1 MTFTRRFQLNSLPK
15 ETIIHCTADT
25 RYKLWIN
32 GVRVN
37 VGPTRSS
44 TEIWYYD
51 TIDIGPFL
59 RLGENTVGFEVLRY
73 FFTARA
79 AFPFARTAFPGL
91 TVVGTVEDADKRL
104 DLSTLTGWDAKVESH
119 VKFPMGL
126 IDDVFLHVSG
136 TRTTSQRHAV
146 HS

>member
-1 MTFTRRFQLNSLPK
+1 VTFTRRFQLGALPK

-51 TIDIGPFL
+51 TIDIAPFL
-59 RLGENTVGFEVLRY
+59 RLGENTVVFEVLRY

-91 TVVGTVEDADKRL
+91 TVVGTVEDGDKPI
-104 DLSTLTGWDAKVESH
+104 DLTTLNGWNAEVERH
-119 VKFPMGL
+119 VQFPMGL
-126 IDDVFLHVSG
+126 IDDVFLHVSAR
-136 TRTTSQRHAV
+136 TRESQRRAV
-146 HS
+146 CT